1 MGYDRDVLVDEYELN
16 GAGSRS
22 LLKGSEDPED
32 VARWLGKF
40 SRSAQYSSARKGL
53 PEVLQ
58 TIAASVDQTGVAWDE
73 VSDMLHSAEW
83 MGVAA
88 QLQGQA
94 AAGAG
99 GAEAQEDG
107 EARRSIGEMCAKL
120 YGIFDRRMRMRF
132 VTRRIKADASKLL
145 IMKMEP
151 TEQPQDYAARMRK
164 EVARV
169 APQCQVHDLAKHLV
183 DALARADVKRLVRVY
198 TEQEAT
204 SKLEALHDVLS
215 GAETL
220 GTLAEDDDEDKQ
232 AVAKRVADMQKK
244 IVDRRAVEAA
254 NAEAFPEALRTPVR
268 SQTQTV
274 LTVVIDI
281 ILGKAQ
287 SVHVQLA
294 KQARDAQRTPQ
305 DAPQLLQALE
315 KLAVPR
321 FASKAWCE
329 SPCDLHPH
337 ARVPHRCG
345 NCAVYSKVDKLKGGS
360 GKPRHDGAYAAMDDD
375 AEAEASDDERRPAA
389 GCKCYPRQG

>member
-83 MGVAA
+83 MEVAA

-94 AAGAG
+94 AAGTG

-204 SKLEALHDVLS
+204 SKLEALHD
-215 GAETL
+215 GA
-220 GTLAEDDDEDKQ
+220 
-232 AVAKRVADMQKK
+232 
-244 IVDRRAVEAA
+244 RAW
-254 NAEAFPEALRTPVR
+254 T
-268 SQTQTV
+268 
-274 LTVVIDI
+274 
-281 ILGKAQ
+281 
-287 SVHVQLA
+287 
-294 KQARDAQRTPQ
+294 
-305 DAPQLLQALE
+305 
-315 KLAVPR
+315 
-321 FASKAWCE
+321 
-329 SPCDLHPH
+329 
-337 ARVPHRCG
+337 
-345 NCAVYSKVDKLKGGS
+345 
-360 GKPRHDGAYAAMDDD
+360 
-375 AEAEASDDERRPAA
+375 
-389 GCKCYPRQG
+389 

>member
-1 MGYDRDVLVDEYELN
+1 ME
-16 GAGSRS
+16 
-22 LLKGSEDPED
+22 
-32 VARWLGKF
+32 
-40 SRSAQYSSARKGL
+40 
-53 PEVLQ
+53 
-58 TIAASVDQTGVAWDE
+58 
-73 VSDMLHSAEW
+73 
-83 MGVAA
+83 VAA

-94 AAGAG
+94 AAGTG

-220 GTLAEDDDEDKQ
+220 GTLAEDDDEDRG
-232 AVAKRVADMQKK
+232 ATHA
-244 IVDRRAVEAA
+244 
-254 NAEAFPEALRTPVR
+254 
-268 SQTQTV
+268 
-274 LTVVIDI
+274 
-281 ILGKAQ
+281 
-287 SVHVQLA
+287 
-294 KQARDAQRTPQ
+294 
-305 DAPQLLQALE
+305 LQATHSPLE
-315 KLAVPR
+315 
-321 FASKAWCE
+321 
-329 SPCDLHPH
+329 
-337 ARVPHRCG
+337 
-345 NCAVYSKVDKLKGGS
+345 
-360 GKPRHDGAYAAMDDD
+360 
-375 AEAEASDDERRPAA
+375 
-389 GCKCYPRQG
+389 